1 MRTPP
6 KAGDKKSMLGL
17 ATEHF
22 LAPLPVPTGRKPNNT
37 MGMVWRINST
47 YMDVSD
53 CTPGSA
59 VATLHCTLVLT
70 ILIMFW
76 IGSVMGADFYLKEW
90 VGWLLVLGFVIVPM
104 LAIITLVFTK
114 PREPV
119 RFNRQRREVCV
130 PKEKGGDY
138 WYVPWET
145 VKASVE
151 GFNMVSQAG
160 VNKNG
165 SLMIGFPNPDFN
177 GEVKLGSNGFST
189 NENAERHLWFP
200 NVVPEVGASMWEVIR
215 TYMEEGPEHVKVDTE
230 DFTVQKEGIL
240 EAYIKGVKKSV
251 AKRGWFKAFLW
262 DGIFGLILCNTLLVD
277 YIYRKHL
284 NPPPDLKGEKVQ
296 QWSKSLPKEQWAR
309 RSPELEQAIQ
319 AREAELARQSAA

>member
-6 KAGDKKSMLGL
+6 KAGDKKSIFGL
-17 ATEHF
+17 ASEHF

-70 ILIMFW
+70 ILIMLW
-76 IGSVMGADFYLKEW
+76 IGSVMGADFFFQDWL
-90 VGWLLVLGFVIVPM
+90 GWMLVFGFVIFPT
-104 LAIITLVFTK
+104 LTIAFLVFAN

-165 SLMIGFPNPDFN
+165 SLMVGFPNPNFN
-177 GEVKLGSNGFST
+177 GEVKLGGNGFST
-189 NENAERHLWFP
+189 NEDAERHLWFP
-200 NVVPEVGASMWEVIR
+200 NVVPEVGAGMWELIR
-215 TYMEEGPEHVKVDTE
+215 TYMEDGPDKLTVHTDMFEMKNKSIFASYIE
-230 DFTVQKEGIL
+230 DIQYGI
-240 EAYIKGVKKSV
+240 E
-251 AKRGWFKAFLW
+251 KRGLAKGLLWEGVCGLFL
-262 DGIFGLILCNTLLVD
+262 FNLPLVD
-277 YIYRKHL
+277 YIERKHL

-309 RSPELEQAIQ
+309 RSPELELAIQ

>member
-37 MGMVWRINST
+37 MGMVWRINDT

-53 CTPGSA
+53 CTPGST
-59 VATLHCTLVLT
+59 VATVHC
-70 ILIMFW
+70 
-76 IGSVMGADFYLKEW
+76 
-90 VGWLLVLGFVIVPM
+90 LLVLM
-104 LAIITLVFTK
+104 LAFFCLMVYIDGIEFLFGWLGFLTFVGFILPNFVVVLISIYAK

-165 SLMIGFPNPDFN
+165 SLMIGFLNPNFN
-177 GEVKLGSNGFST
+177 GEVKLGGNGFST

-200 NVVPEVGASMWEVIR
+200 NVVPEVGAGMWELIR
-215 TYMEEGPEHVKVDTE
+215 TYMEEGPDKLTVHTDMFEMKNKSIFASYIE
-230 DFTVQKEGIL
+230 DIQYGI
-240 EAYIKGVKKSV
+240 E
-251 AKRGWFKAFLW
+251 KRGLAKGLLWEGGCGLFL
-262 DGIFGLILCNTLLVD
+262 FNLPLVD
-277 YIYRKHL
+277 YIERKHL
-284 NPPPDLKGEKVQ
+284 NPPPDLKGEKVK
-296 QWSKSLPKEQWAR
+296 QWSKPLPKEQWAR

-319 AREAELARQSAA
+319 EREAELAKQTAA

>member
-1 MRTPP
+1 MRAPP

-17 ATEHF
+17 ASEHF
-22 LAPLPVPTGRKPNNT
+22 LAPLPVPTGRKPNHT
-37 MGMVWRINST
+37 MGMVWRINDA

-53 CTPGSA
+53 CTPGST
-59 VATLHCTLVLT
+59 VGTVHCLLIIA
-70 ILIMFW
+70 ILFLSWMAYIDGVEFW
-76 IGSVMGADFYLKEW
+76 YSWFGILSILCFILPNIA
-90 VGWLLVLGFVIVPM
+90 VIV
-104 LAIITLVFTK
+104 ISIYVR

-177 GEVKLGSNGFST
+177 GEVKLGGNGFST
-189 NENAERHLWFP
+189 NEDAERHLWFP
-200 NVVPEVGASMWEVIR
+200 NVVPEVGTSMWEVIR

-230 DFTVQKEGIL
+230 DFT
-240 EAYIKGVKKSV
+240 
-251 AKRGWFKAFLW
+251 
-262 DGIFGLILCNTLLVD
+262 
-277 YIYRKHL
+277 
-284 NPPPDLKGEKVQ
+284 
-296 QWSKSLPKEQWAR
+296 
-309 RSPELEQAIQ
+309 
-319 AREAELARQSAA
+319 

>member
-1 MRTPP
+1 
-6 KAGDKKSMLGL
+6 MLGL

-22 LAPLPVPTGRKPNNT
+22 LAPLPVPTGRRPNNT
-37 MGMVWRINST
+37 MGMVWRINDT

-53 CTPGSA
+53 CTPGST
-59 VATLHCTLVLT
+59 VGTVHCLLIIA
-70 ILIMFW
+70 ILFLSWMAYIDGVEFW
-76 IGSVMGADFYLKEW
+76 YSWFGILSILCFILPNIA
-90 VGWLLVLGFVIVPM
+90 VIV
-104 LAIITLVFTK
+104 ISIYVR
-114 PREPV
+114 PREPM

-177 GEVKLGSNGFST
+177 GEVELGSNGFST
-189 NENAERHLWFP
+189 NEDAERHLWFP
-200 NVVPEVGASMWEVIR
+200 NVVPEVGTSMWEVIR

-319 AREAELARQSAA
+319 ERETELAKRSAA